1 MKNPRLNFRPQLPQS
16 QLVPGPVLQPNPA
29 HSVGYGSSM
38 LPANSGKSKTK
49 FLNLRDSV
57 KKSPTKSTA
66 KVNSSVLNFS
76 TRENPLWNSVAQ
88 WKQTDVTPPSSPII
102 PVIPISP
109 VPAEAAVIPS
119 PTSQANPPPVVVN
132 TDSLDSAPYVNGTEA
147 DYEYEEITLER
158 SGLKR
163 NQPQLPP
170 HN

>member
-1 MKNPRLNFRPQLPQS
+1 MTTYQSSTDYIPRRANAGVPEMKNPRLNFRPQLPQS

-88 WKQTDVTPPSSPII
+88 WKVCEGLTRGRTCLHAGVKKGI
-102 PVIPISP
+102 
-109 VPAEAAVIPS
+109 
-119 PTSQANPPPVVVN
+119 
-132 TDSLDSAPYVNGTEA
+132 
-147 DYEYEEITLER
+147 
-158 SGLKR
+158 SGLS
-163 NQPQLPP
+163 
-170 HN
+170 